1 MTTRLL
7 MASALLLLAACSS
20 EDGVVIAPPENTD
33 EFLTVMERFET
44 AYVGQWEEDGNC
56 SGSDRVLDIGEDNL
70 RLGELYCADLQLSM
84 GTARV
89 RAMGKQCRS
98 EGQPDSDRTY
108 VLDLAGSD
116 ILYVEADGDPRER
129 FERCEG

>member
-20 EDGVVIAPPENTD
+20 EDGVVIAPPEETD

-44 AYVGQWEEDGNC
+44 AYVGQWEEDGIC
-56 SGSDRVLDIGEDNL
+56 DSGNTVLDIGEDSL
-70 RLGELYCADLQLSM
+70 RWGDLYCADLQLSM

-89 RAMGKQCRS
+89 RAKGKQCRS
-98 EGQPDSDRTY
+98 EGQADSDRTF

>member
-7 MASALLLLAACSS
+7 MASALLFLVACSS
-20 EDGVVIAPPENTD
+20 EDGVVIAPPEDTD

-44 AYVGQWEEDGNC
+44 AYVGRWEENGNC
-56 SGSDRVLDIGEDNL
+56 SGSNRVLDIGENSL

-98 EGQPDSDRTY
+98 EGQADIDRTF
-108 VLDLAGSD
+108 VLDLAGND

>member
-1 MTTRLL
+1 MTIRLL
-7 MASALLLLAACSS
+7 LTPALLLLSACSG
-20 EDGVVIAPPENTD
+20 EDGVVIAPPEETD

-56 SGSDRVLDIGEDNL
+56 SGSDRVLDIGDNSI
-70 RLGELYCADLQLSM
+70 RMGELYCADLELSRD
-84 GTARV
+84 TARV
-89 RAMGKQCRS
+89 RAKGSKWRT
-98 EGQPDSDRTY
+98 EGEPDSDRTF
-108 VLDLAGSD
+108 VLDLAGND